1 MTFKNGIITFR
12 INEQSFGKLFEGV
25 PESKELDLGMDERPT
40 PYIRCES
47 KDTRL
52 ELLNY
57 WGVEYTDDKI
67 LFDFNAEF
75 FEMT

>member
-1 MTFKNGIITFR
+1 
-12 INEQSFGKLFEGV
+12 
-25 PESKELDLGMDERPT
+25 MDERPT
-40 PYIRCES
+40 PYVRTES
-47 KDTRL
+47 KDTWL

-57 WGVEYTDDKI
+57 WSVEYTDEKI

>member
-1 MTFKNGIITFR
+1 LTFKNGIITFW

-47 KDTRL
+47 KDTWL